1 MCQCW
6 IQQQTVSVIK
16 SVKYFWKVQSSKKL
30 EKFVEVNFIQQFEER
45 FMYKNSLSFKNEI
58 NHFVMFITTNPGE
71 SPVVKTNDDT
81 AEKLC
86 L

>member
-1 MCQCW
+1 M
-6 IQQQTVSVIK
+6 
-16 SVKYFWKVQSSKKL
+16 
-30 EKFVEVNFIQQFEER
+30 NFIQQFEER
-45 FMYKNSLSFKNEI
+45 FMYKISLSFKNEI
-58 NHFVMFITTNPGE
+58 NHFVMFITTNPRE

>member
-1 MCQCW
+1 M
-6 IQQQTVSVIK
+6 
-16 SVKYFWKVQSSKKL
+16 
-30 EKFVEVNFIQQFEER
+30 NFIQQFEER

-58 NHFVMFITTNPGE
+58 NHFVMFITTNPRE

-86 L
+86 LQNHLSKLSNSMLCMYTNVFFLRKKLPKLFL